1 VHVMKIDRSFVDAME
16 RDPASRVIIEAM
28 VRLADTYGLRV
39 VAEGVETERQ
49 LSDLIS
55 LGCGAAQGF
64 LLGPPMVADSV
75 LELLSTSV
83 PLAVV
88 DLRPAVRA
96 DIAPT

>member
-1 VHVMKIDRSFVDAME
+1 MKIDRTFVDAMT

-39 VAEGVETERQ
+39 VAEGVETEEQ
-49 LSDLIS
+49 LCDLVT

-64 LLGPPMVADSV
+64 LLGPPMVADEV
-75 LELLSTSV
+75 MTLLH

-88 DLRPAVRA
+88 DLRDPHPADV
-96 DIAPT
+96 APS